1 MKVGIIGI
9 GSTTLD
15 FGTRAVKA
23 GYEVLINSPRGQAPC
38 NEMAKNMGKNAKLS
52 CIENTAKAEI
62 IILFVPWDDL
72 QKTIELLPDM
82 TEKII
87 LHTNNYLFSPECSVT
102 DEAKKTATQTIAS
115 LLPTAY
121 VVKVFST
128 INTSDTSNRT
138 DENKRILFSTE
149 NKKVKNSV
157 KTFLDKLEFCST
169 ELNDI
174 YRYNNFNSL
183 GLQ

>member
-15 FGTRAVKA
+15 FGTRAAKA
-23 GYEVLINSPRGQAPC
+23 GYEVLINSPRGQGPC
-38 NEMAKNMGKNAKLS
+38 YEMVKNIGKNAKLS

-62 IILFVPWDDL
+62 IILFLPWEDL
-72 QKTIELLPDM
+72 QKTIELFPDM

-87 LHTNNYLFSPECSVT
+87 LHTNNYLFTPECSLT
-102 DEAKKTATQTIAS
+102 DDSRKTATQTIAS

-121 VVKVFST
+121 VVKVFSA
-128 INTSDTSNRT
+128 INSANTTNRT
-138 DENKRILFSTE
+138 DENKRILFSAE
-149 NKKVKNSV
+149 NKQVKNSV

-169 ELNDI
+169 ELNDV
-174 YRYNNFNSL
+174 YRYDNFNSF